1 MMRHM
6 PAALTARETSEVARA
21 NQSGKQ
27 PVVFIHGLWLL
38 ASSWDTWADLFEQ
51 AGYSSV
57 KPGWPDDPETVAD
70 ARARPDAFARKGVGQ
85 VAGHMETVIRGLTRK
100 PAVIG
105 HSFGGLLAQIV
116 AGHGLAAASV
126 AVDPAPF
133 RGVLPLPFSALR
145 AASAALSNPA
155 NVNRAVSLSS
165 AQFRFAFANAVG
177 EDEAKQLYES
187 YAVPAPGKPLFQ
199 AAFANVNPRTE
210 VKVDTMNP
218 DRGPMLLISGDKDNT
233 VPWAIVNASYKLQ
246 KRNPG
251 TTEVARIPNRGHS
264 LTIDSG
270 WRDVAETALDFIKLF
285 AAP

>member
-1 MMRHM
+1 M

-38 ASSWDTWADLFEQ
+38 ASSWDRWADLFEQ
-51 AGYSSV
+51 AGYSAV

-70 ARARPDAFARKGVGQ
+70 AKARPEAFARKGVGQ

-116 AGHGLAAASV
+116 AGRGLAAASV

-165 AQFRFAFANAVG
+165 AQFRFAFANAVD

-251 TTEVARIPNRGHS
+251 TTEVVRIPNRGHS

-270 WRDVAETALDFIKLF
+270 WREVAQTALDFIKRF